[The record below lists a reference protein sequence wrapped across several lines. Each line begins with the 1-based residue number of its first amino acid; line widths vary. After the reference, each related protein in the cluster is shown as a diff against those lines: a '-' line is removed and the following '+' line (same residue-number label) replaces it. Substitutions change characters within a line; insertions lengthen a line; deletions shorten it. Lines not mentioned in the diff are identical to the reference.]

1 MWRLHLPKA
10 GNDARAAPQL
20 WEGRVACQSPG
31 VCQIKL
37 TCASQYWYILTL
49 GTFEAKPLSPTF
61 PPESVYLYGWLTCPL
76 KQILKMIGQW

>member
-61 PPESVYLYGWLTCPL
+61 PPESVYL
-76 KQILKMIGQW
+76 